1 LEKYTAW
8 RPPTQ
13 TTHTATNKMLLT
25 DQGARNQKAES
36 RKQKAESR
44 KQKAESKAQLARW
57 SVWQADLAGIT
68 S

>member
-1 LEKYTAW
+1 
-8 RPPTQ
+8 
-13 TTHTATNKMLLT
+13 MLLT